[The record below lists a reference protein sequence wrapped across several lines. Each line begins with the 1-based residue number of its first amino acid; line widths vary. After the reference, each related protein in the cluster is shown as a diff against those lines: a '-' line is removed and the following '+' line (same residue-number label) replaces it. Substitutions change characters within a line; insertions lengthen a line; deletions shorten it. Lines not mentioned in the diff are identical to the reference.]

1 MCVPNF
7 GTQVPN
13 FGICVHNLGNLF
25 AILHKKIRRRLPAY
39 FFIGLRI
46 FLSAC
51 VFLFVHQIA
60 IAIDGIHADGHET
73 TIHHKVDYG
82 CDIRHRYL
90 AVAVDITQY
99 GGG

>member
-25 AILHKKIRRRLPAY
+25 AILHKKNTQAN
-39 FFIGLRI
+39 GLRI

-51 VFLFVHQIA
+51 VFFLFVHQIA
-60 IAIDGIHADGHET
+60 IAIDGIHADGHEA